1 MNKEEIPLIR
11 LANQQLLG
19 TAITSPA
26 KMVAHFGAIQAQDF
40 HMSKWA
46 LGIRLGSSEEAI
58 GQAIDNGEIIRTHL
72 MRPTWHLV
80 AAEDVRWLLQLTG
93 SQVKRQF
100 MSMAR
105 KMGYDEK
112 TFKGFNKTI
121 EKALSKQ
128 PNLTREELMVAL
140 KIESTGPNDFSPA
153 LIMMNAEQDGIVCNG
168 KMRGK
173 QFTYA
178 LLNEKVAPAAPLSTE
193 EALAKLAVKYFTSHG
208 PATQEDFSWWS
219 GLGVVRSKLAI
230 ESISKTLRS
239 AIIEEQKYY
248 YFDPEAQ
255 VSKPTTH
262 LLPAFDEMLISY
274 KDRTASIEQ
283 EHQPKAFTI
292 NGIFKPVIAVTG
304 KIAGTWKRTQT
315 KGTMQIDANLF
326 ENVKTAGRAELMKA
340 ANRYGAYHSLP
351 ISIGINR

>member
-1 MNKEEIPLIR
+1 MKKDEIPMIR
-11 LANQQLLG
+11 LANQQLLD
-19 TAITSPA
+19 TTIRSPA
-26 KMVAHFGAIQAQDF
+26 QMVAHFGAIQAQDF

-46 LGIRLGSSEEAI
+46 LGIRLGSSEDAI
-58 GQAIDNGEIIRTHL
+58 GLAIDNGEIIRTHL

-93 SQVKRQF
+93 PQVKRQF

-112 TFKGFNKTI
+112 AFNRCNKTI

-128 PNLTREELMVAL
+128 SDLTREELMAAL
-140 KIESTGPNDFSPA
+140 KIVSTGANDFRPA
-153 LIMMNAEQDGIVCNG
+153 FIMMNAEQDGIVCNG
-168 KMRGK
+168 KMKGK

-178 LLNEKVAPAAPLSTE
+178 LLNEKVAPAAPLSTD
-193 EALAKLAVKYFTSHG
+193 EALPKLAIKYFSSHG

-239 AIIEEQKYY
+239 AIIEGQKYY
-248 YFDPEAQ
+248 YFDPETQ
-255 VSKPTTH
+255 ISKTTTH
-262 LLPAFDEMLISY
+262 LLPAFDELLISY
-274 KDRTASIEQ
+274 KDRTASIEL
-283 EHQPKAFTI
+283 EHQSKAFTK
-292 NGIFKPVIAVTG
+292 NGIFKPVIAVSG

-315 KGTMQIDANLF
+315 KSTIQIDASLF
-326 ENVKTAGRAELMKA
+326 EKRTIIDSAELTKA
-340 ANRYGAYHSLP
+340 AKRYGAYHSLP
-351 ISIGINR
+351 ISIDIGN